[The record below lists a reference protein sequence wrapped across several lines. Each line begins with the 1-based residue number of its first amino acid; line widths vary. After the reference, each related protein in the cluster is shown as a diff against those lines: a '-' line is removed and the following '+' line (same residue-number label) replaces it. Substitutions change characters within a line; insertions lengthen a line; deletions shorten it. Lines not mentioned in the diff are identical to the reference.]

1 MVSGLVLVAKVFHD
15 TRRFSNRVT
24 INRQVTARARTV
36 RGYSTS
42 FGVENDF
49 VLISHILPELRKE
62 LKNKKRLKTTSAD
75 KEAI

>member
-1 MVSGLVLVAKVFHD
+1 MAKVFHD

-49 VLISHILPELRKE
+49 FLISHIIPELRKE
-62 LKNKKRLKTTSAD
+62 LNNKKRLKTASAD